1 MNSLIVFQQMLV
13 LFAMILVGYFCYKK
27 DIITDER
34 KRSIACTFT
43 CNGLLLQP
51 G

>member
-1 MNSLIVFQQMLV
+1 MMGERLEKSAFRPLFIYNS
-13 LFAMILVGYFCYKK
+13 YKNACQ
-27 DIITDER
+27 ER